1 VRDRLAF
8 SVVRRLPST
17 PASSDIPANPRPH
30 LMPAFSR
37 LLADF
42 SGVAPAQLRD
52 PALLSGLMIAAA
64 GAAGF
69 SADGAPTVRILPHDA
84 IVALL
89 TIDEGCHMAVHA
101 YPGRGLLLLD
111 VLAPAALDARKA
123 LEVFARRV
131 PATDVRSEQRARG

>member
-1 VRDRLAF
+1 
-8 SVVRRLPST
+8 
-17 PASSDIPANPRPH
+17 
-30 LMPAFSR
+30 MPAFSH

-42 SGVAPAQLRD
+42 TGVAPVQLRD

-123 LEVFARRV
+123 LEVFVRRV
-131 PATDVRSEQRARG
+131 PAADVRSEQRARG